1 MSEDSL
7 LARVATVQTVEQ
19 LAECLSELRRSQQ
32 PQPSLRELEHWG
44 LGHGCPLPTSTVH
57 EVLNAVRP
65 PRPKVL
71 RSLLAAFQVYDE
83 RRVQVW
89 LEALDRVESGRG
101 ASRQRSKFEEF
112 GPVSAARFFVERQ
125 DIGEVA
131 KRVATAQQEVWLWGT
146 TLQMAIPYFRP
157 YLRKALSRGVTVRIL
172 LIKSLGAAMTMAAL
186 RSADSGIEDVQY
198 ALQAN
203 LDILH
208 RLQVKLPGLE
218 VKLIDYLAPYTLYAY
233 DPGLSDGLMDLRL
246 GSFHGDHDLRPTFT
260 VQRARDG
267 EWFDYF
273 YEQFLLA
280 WDEAE
285 PDAKGEEATNA
296 IAATVSDTQDSG

>member
-7 LARVATVQTVEQ
+7 LARVVTVQTVTE
-19 LAECLSELRRSQQ
+19 LADCLSELRRSQQ
-32 PQPSLRELEHWG
+32 PQLSLRELEQWG
-44 LGHGCPLPTSTVH
+44 LGHGRPLPTSTVH
-57 EVLNAVRP
+57 DVLKAVRP
-65 PRPKVL
+65 PQPHLL
-71 RSLLAAFQVYDE
+71 RSLLAAFQVHDE
-83 RRVQVW
+83 KRVQVW

-112 GPVSAARFFVERQ
+112 GPVSAARFFVEQ
-125 DIGEVA
+125 QNISEVA
-131 KRVATAQQEVWLWGT
+131 KRVATVQEEVWLWGT

-157 YLRKALSRGVTVRIL
+157 YLRKALSRGVTVRVL
-172 LIKSLGAAMTMAAL
+172 LIKHMGAAMTMAAL
-186 RSADSGIEDVQY
+186 RSADSGIEDIQY

-203 LDILH
+203 LDTLR
-208 RLQVKLPGLE
+208 RLRAKLPGME
-218 VKLIDYLAPYTLYAY
+218 WRLIDYLAPYTLYAY
-233 DPGLSDGLMDLRL
+233 DPGLSEGLMELRL

-285 PDAKGEEATNA
+285 PNA
-296 IAATVSDTQDSG
+296 EG

>member
-1 MSEDSL
+1 M
-7 LARVATVQTVEQ
+7 
-19 LAECLSELRRSQQ
+19 
-32 PQPSLRELEHWG
+32 
-44 LGHGCPLPTSTVH
+44 
-57 EVLNAVRP
+57 
-65 PRPKVL
+65 L
-71 RSLLAAFQVYDE
+71 RSLLAAFQIHDE
-83 RRVQVW
+83 REVQVW

-101 ASRQRSKFEEF
+101 AFRQRSKFEQEF

-131 KRVATAQQEVWLWGT
+131 RRVATAQQEVWLWGT

-157 YLRKALSRGVTVRIL
+157 YLRKALSRGVTVRVL
-172 LIKSLGAAMTMAAL
+172 MIKPMGAAMTMAAL
-186 RSADSGIEDVQY
+186 RSPDSGIDDIQF

-203 LDILH
+203 LDTLH
-208 RLQVKLPGLE
+208 RLRAKLPGLE
-218 VKLIDYLAPYTLYAY
+218 LKLIDYLAPYTLYAY
-233 DPGLSDGLMDLRL
+233 DPGLSDGLMELRL

-285 PDAKGEEATNA
+285 PDAEG
-296 IAATVSDTQDSG
+296 